1 MTAADVLWLQVAA
14 MCVGAL
20 VGTAIVLAVYFLGVK
35 LGWWW

>member
-1 MTAADVLWLQVAA
+1 MTATDIFWLQVAA

-20 VGTAIVLAVYFLGVK
+20 VGTGIVLAAYFLGVK